1 MGKLIA
7 VWGAPNSGKTALS
20 VKLAEAIYSRLRGKS
35 AVIVVFTDI
44 VTPTLPVVF
53 PNFRSEDIYSIG
65 SVLSKPDFFA
75 DDVVSNIV
83 MAKNRMNLGYMGY
96 KDGENRHSY
105 PEYTEI
111 KAKHFYDVLV
121 GIADYVIV
129 DCMSMPDFS
138 LLTKVALE
146 NADQTVRLDTPD
158 LKCISFRMSQMK
170 IFASHGY
177 LKDSDV
183 SVMNIPRQELNLLAA
198 DAGTHLGKIEF
209 TLPYCPGIME
219 QYMESIL
226 YEGLKDK
233 KFMQTALMWI
243 QIIARGHLR

>member
-7 VWGAPNSGKTALS
+7 VWGTPESGKSTLS
-20 VKLAEAIYSRLRGKS
+20 MKLAEAIYSRSRGKS
-35 AVIVVFTDI
+35 IIIVVFTDI

-53 PNFRSEDIYSIG
+53 PNLRSEDIFSVG

-83 MAKNRMNLGYMGY
+83 MTKRRMNLGYMGY

-105 PEYTEI
+105 PEYTEM

-129 DCMSMPDFS
+129 DCMAMPDFS
-138 LLTKVALE
+138 LLTRVALK
-146 NADQTVRLDTPD
+146 NADQTVRLSTPD

-170 IFASHGY
+170 IFTSHGY
-177 LKDSDV
+177 LRDTDIA
-183 SVMNIPRQELNLLAA
+183 VMNIPRQELNLSAA
-198 DAGTHLGKIEF
+198 DARTHLGKIEF
-209 TLPYCPGIME
+209 TIPYCPGIVE
-219 QYMESIL
+219 QYMEGVL
-226 YEGLKDK
+226 YEEMKDK
-233 KFMQTALMWI
+233 KFMQTVTAIVERL
-243 QIIARGHLR
+243 

>member
-7 VWGAPNSGKTALS
+7 VWGTPESGKSTLS
-20 VKLAEAIYSRLRGKS
+20 MKLAEAIYSRSRGKS
-35 AVIVVFTDI
+35 IIIVVFTDI

-53 PNFRSEDIYSIG
+53 PNLRSEDIFSVG

-83 MAKNRMNLGYMGY
+83 MTKRRMNLGYMGY

-105 PEYTEI
+105 PEYTEM

-129 DCMSMPDFS
+129 DCMAMPDFS
-138 LLTKVALE
+138 LLTRVALK
-146 NADQTVRLDTPD
+146 NADQTVRLSTPD

-183 SVMNIPRQELNLLAA
+183 AVMNIPRQELNLSAA
-198 DAGTHLGKIEF
+198 DARTHLGKIEF
-209 TLPYCPGIME
+209 TIPYCPGIME
-219 QYMESIL
+219 QYMEGVL
-226 YEGLKDK
+226 YEEMKDK
-233 KFMQTALMWI
+233 KFMQTVKAIVERL
-243 QIIARGHLR
+243 

>member
-7 VWGAPNSGKTALS
+7 VWGAPNSGKSTLS
-20 VKLAEAIYSRLRGKS
+20 VKLAEAIYGRSRGKS
-35 AVIVVFTDI
+35 IIIVVFTDI

-53 PNFRSEDIYSIG
+53 PNLRSEDIFSVG

-83 MAKNRMNLGYMGY
+83 MTKNRMNLGYMGY

-105 PEYTEI
+105 PEYTEM

-121 GIADYVIV
+121 GIADFVIV
-129 DCMSMPDFS
+129 DCMSMLDFS
-138 LLTKVALE
+138 LLTRVALK
-146 NADQTVRLDTPD
+146 NADQTVRLSTPD

-183 SVMNIPRQELNLLAA
+183 AVMNIPRQELNLSAA
-198 DAGTHLGKIEF
+198 DARTHLGKIEF
-209 TLPYCPGIME
+209 TIPYCPGIME
-219 QYMESIL
+219 QYMEGVL
-226 YEGLKDK
+226 YEEMKDK
-233 KFMQTALMWI
+233 KFMQTVKAIVERL
-243 QIIARGHLR
+243 

>member
-7 VWGAPNSGKTALS
+7 VWGTPESGKITLS
-20 VKLAEAIYSRLRGKS
+20 MKLAEAIYSRSRGKS
-35 AVIVVFTDI
+35 IIIVVFTDI

-53 PNFRSEDIYSIG
+53 PNLRSEDIFSVG

-83 MAKNRMNLGYMGY
+83 MTKRRMNLGYMGY

-105 PEYTEI
+105 PEYTEM

-121 GIADYVIV
+121 GIADFVIV
-129 DCMSMPDFS
+129 DCMSMLDFS
-138 LLTKVALE
+138 LLTRVALK
-146 NADQTVRLDTPD
+146 NADQTVRLSTPD

-183 SVMNIPRQELNLLAA
+183 AVMNIPRQELNLSAA
-198 DAGTHLGKIEF
+198 DARTHLGKIEL
-209 TLPYCPGIME
+209 TIPYCPGIME
-219 QYMESIL
+219 QYMEGVL
-226 YEGLKDK
+226 YEEMKDK
-233 KFMQTALMWI
+233 KFMQTVTAIVERL
-243 QIIARGHLR
+243 

>member
-7 VWGAPNSGKTALS
+7 VWGTPESGKSTLS
-20 VKLAEAIYSRLRGKS
+20 MKLAEAIYSRSRGKS
-35 AVIVVFTDI
+35 SVIVVFTDI

-53 PNFRSEDIYSIG
+53 PNLRSEDIFSVG

-83 MAKNRMNLGYMGY
+83 MTKRRMNLGYMGY

-105 PEYTEI
+105 PEYTEM

-121 GIADYVIV
+121 GIADFVIV
-129 DCMSMPDFS
+129 DCMAMPDFS
-138 LLTKVALE
+138 LLTRVALK
-146 NADQTVRLDTPD
+146 NADQTVRLSTPD

-183 SVMNIPRQELNLLAA
+183 AVMNIPRQELNLSAA
-198 DAGTHLGKIEF
+198 DARTHLGKIEF
-209 TLPYCPGIME
+209 TIPYCPGIME
-219 QYMESIL
+219 QYMEGVL
-226 YEGLKDK
+226 YEEMKDK
-233 KFMQTALMWI
+233 KFMQTVKAIVERL
-243 QIIARGHLR
+243 

>member
-7 VWGAPNSGKTALS
+7 VWGTPESGKSTLS
-20 VKLAEAIYSRLRGKS
+20 MKLAEAIYSRSRGKS
-35 AVIVVFTDI
+35 SVIVVFTDI

-53 PNFRSEDIYSIG
+53 PNLRSEDIFSVG

-83 MAKNRMNLGYMGY
+83 MTKRRMNLGYMGY

-105 PEYTEI
+105 PEYTEM

-129 DCMSMPDFS
+129 DCMAMPDFS
-138 LLTKVALE
+138 LLTRVALK
-146 NADQTVRLDTPD
+146 NADQTVRLSTPD

-183 SVMNIPRQELNLLAA
+183 AVMNIPRQELNLSAA
-198 DAGTHLGKIEF
+198 DARTHLGKIEF
-209 TLPYCPGIME
+209 TIPYCPGIME
-219 QYMESIL
+219 QYMEGVL
-226 YEGLKDK
+226 YEEMKDK
-233 KFMQTALMWI
+233 KFMQTVKAIVERL
-243 QIIARGHLR
+243 

>member
-7 VWGAPNSGKTALS
+7 VWRTPNSGKTTLS
-20 VKLAEAIYSRLRGKS
+20 VKLAEAIYGRSRGKS
-35 AVIVVFTDI
+35 SVIVVFTDI

-53 PNFRSEDIYSIG
+53 PNFRSEDIYSVG

-83 MAKNRMNLGYMGY
+83 MTKNRMNLGYLGY

-105 PEYTEI
+105 PEYTET
-111 KAKHFYDVLV
+111 KAKYFFNILV
-121 GIADYVIV
+121 GIADFVIV
-129 DCMSMPDFS
+129 DCMSMLDFS
-138 LLTKVALE
+138 LLTRVALE
-146 NADQTVRLDTPD
+146 NADQTVRLATPD

-183 SVMNIPRQELNLLAA
+183 AVMNIPRQDLNLSAA
-198 DAGTHLGKIEF
+198 DARTHFGKIEF
-209 TLPYCPGIME
+209 TVPYCPGIVE
-219 QYMESIL
+219 QYMEGFL
-226 YEGLKDK
+226 YEGMKDK
-233 KFMQTALMWI
+233 KFMQTVKA
-243 QIIARGHLR
+243 IAERLV

>member
-7 VWGAPNSGKTALS
+7 VWGAPNSGKSTLS
-20 VKLAEAIYSRLRGKS
+20 VKLAEAIYGRSRGKS
-35 AVIVVFTDI
+35 IIIVVFTDI

-53 PNFRSEDIYSIG
+53 PNLRSEDIFSVG

-83 MAKNRMNLGYMGY
+83 MTKRKMNLGYMGY

-105 PEYTEI
+105 PEYTEM

-121 GIADYVIV
+121 GIADFVIV
-129 DCMSMPDFS
+129 DCMSMLDFS
-138 LLTKVALE
+138 LLTRVALK
-146 NADQTVRLDTPD
+146 NADQTVRLSTPD

-183 SVMNIPRQELNLLAA
+183 AVMNIPRQELNLWAA
-198 DAGTHLGKIEF
+198 DARTHLGKIEF
-209 TLPYCPGIME
+209 TIPYCPGIME
-219 QYMESIL
+219 QYMEGVL
-226 YEGLKDK
+226 YEEMKDK
-233 KFMQTALMWI
+233 KFMQTVKAIVERL
-243 QIIARGHLR
+243 

>member
-7 VWGAPNSGKTALS
+7 VWGAPNSGKSTLS
-20 VKLAEAIYSRLRGKS
+20 VKLAEAIYGRSRGNS
-35 AVIVVFTDI
+35 IIIVVFTDI

-53 PNFRSEDIYSIG
+53 PNLRSEDIFSVG

-83 MAKNRMNLGYMGY
+83 MTKRKMNLGYMGY

-105 PEYTEI
+105 PEYTEM

-121 GIADYVIV
+121 GIADFVIV
-129 DCMSMPDFS
+129 DCMSMLDFS
-138 LLTKVALE
+138 LLTRVALK
-146 NADQTVRLDTPD
+146 NADQTVRLSTPD

-183 SVMNIPRQELNLLAA
+183 AVMNIPRQELNLSAA
-198 DAGTHLGKIEF
+198 DARTHLGKIEF
-209 TLPYCPGIME
+209 TIPYCPGIME
-219 QYMESIL
+219 QYMEGVL
-226 YEGLKDK
+226 YEEMKDK
-233 KFMQTALMWI
+233 KFMQTVKAIVERL
-243 QIIARGHLR
+243 

>member
-7 VWGAPNSGKTALS
+7 VWGAPNSGKSTLS
-20 VKLAEAIYSRLRGKS
+20 VKLAEAIYGRSRGKS
-35 AVIVVFTDI
+35 IIIVVFTDI

-53 PNFRSEDIYSIG
+53 PNLRSEDIFSVG

-83 MAKNRMNLGYMGY
+83 MTKRKMNLGYMGY

-105 PEYTEI
+105 PEYTEM

-121 GIADYVIV
+121 GIADFVIV
-129 DCMSMPDFS
+129 DCMSMLDFS
-138 LLTKVALE
+138 LLTRVALK
-146 NADQTVRLDTPD
+146 NADQTVRLSTPD

-183 SVMNIPRQELNLLAA
+183 AVMNIPRQELNLSAA
-198 DAGTHLGKIEF
+198 DARTHLGKIEF
-209 TLPYCPGIME
+209 TIPYCPGIME
-219 QYMESIL
+219 QYMEGVL
-226 YEGLKDK
+226 YEEMKDK
-233 KFMQTALMWI
+233 KFMQTVKAIVERL
-243 QIIARGHLR
+243 

>member
-7 VWGAPNSGKTALS
+7 VWGTPEAGKTTFS
-20 VKLAEAIYSRLRGKS
+20 VKLAETIYRHFRERRSVVL
-35 AVIVVFTDI
+35 VFTDDI
-44 VTPTLPVVF
+44 APAIPVIF
-53 PNFRSEDIYSIG
+53 PNYKYDASSIG
-65 SVLSKPDFFA
+65 AILSKPDFFA
-75 DDVVSNIV
+75 DDIAANFVIP
-83 MAKNRMNLGYMGY
+83 KGHMNLAFLGY
-96 KDGENRHSY
+96 KAGENTHSY
-105 PEYTEI
+105 PAYTMA
-111 KAKHFYDVLV
+111 KAKYFYDVLV

-183 SVMNIPRQELNLLAA
+183 SVMNIPRQELNLSAA
-198 DAGTHLGKIEF
+198 DTRTHLGKIEF
-209 TLPYCPGIME
+209 TLPYCPGLME
-219 QYMESIL
+219 QYMEGIL

-233 KFMQTALMWI
+233 RFMQTVKA
-243 QIIARGHLR
+243 IAEKLV

>member
-7 VWGAPNSGKTALS
+7 VWGTPESGKSTLS
-20 VKLAEAIYSRLRGKS
+20 MKLAEAIYSRSRGKS
-35 AVIVVFTDI
+35 IIIVVFTDI

-53 PNFRSEDIYSIG
+53 PNLRSEDIFSVG

-83 MAKNRMNLGYMGY
+83 MTKRRMNLGYMGY

-105 PEYTEI
+105 PEYTEM

-121 GIADYVIV
+121 GIADFVIV
-129 DCMSMPDFS
+129 DCMSMLDFS
-138 LLTKVALE
+138 LLTRVALK
-146 NADQTVRLDTPD
+146 NADQTVRLSTPD

-183 SVMNIPRQELNLLAA
+183 AVMNIPRQELNLSAA
-198 DAGTHLGKIEF
+198 DARTHLGKIEF
-209 TLPYCPGIME
+209 TIPYCPGIME
-219 QYMESIL
+219 QYMEGVL
-226 YEGLKDK
+226 YEEMKDK
-233 KFMQTALMWI
+233 KFMQTVTAIVERL
-243 QIIARGHLR
+243 